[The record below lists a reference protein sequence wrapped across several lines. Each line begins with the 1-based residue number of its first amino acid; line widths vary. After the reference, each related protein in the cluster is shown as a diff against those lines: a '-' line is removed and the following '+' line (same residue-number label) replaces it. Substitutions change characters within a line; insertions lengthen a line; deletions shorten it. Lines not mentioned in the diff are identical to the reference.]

1 MTTLTITPIDMSAA
15 GSFAKR
21 KRLLKAYAAMQD
33 AIKGNDV
40 VALVAAYDRIE
51 AMVTENLYTDDG
63 TPVSEALEMASA
75 EQFDALMSG
84 LLGTPTIPPVTSAT

>member
-1 MTTLTITPIDMSAA
+1 MTTLTITPIDMTAP

-51 AMVTENLYTDDG
+51 AMVTENLHTDDG
-63 TPVSEALEMASA
+63 TPVSEALEQASA
-75 EQFDALMSG
+75 KQFDQLMSG
-84 LLGTPTIPPVTSAT
+84 LLGGETVPNAKSAI